1 MARLSSAKAL
11 DCGAMSSPS
20 GPQAFPPSGQSDAW
34 IARSP
39 AERLREYLRIA
50 RRRWPVLAAVTAIVT
65 ATALTMSLTGT
76 EKYDATAILLLRD
89 AEPVDS
95 IVGRDTSTDDPER
108 ETNTQIGLIKLEAVA
123 EKVKERLDLATPTSD
138 LLDQVTTEVEGN
150 SDLVSVV
157 VRDEDPKR
165 AAAIAT
171 AFATEYVTFRRE
183 SARSSLDEAANL
195 ARTQLESLSP
205 DDRLSTEGQQLEAR
219 LRELEIASSLQT
231 GGAEIVRQA
240 SVPSDPAVPRPMLSA
255 VIGLLLGFVL
265 ALLIVV
271 LLEFADRRLKDEDEA
286 QATMELPLLAQIP
299 RPARGKD
306 DFDRRDRAQDEAFAS
321 LAANLLFSSR
331 ESGLTSLM
339 VTSPSAGDGKT
350 TTTLEVARALATLGK
365 RVVAI
370 EADLRH
376 PRFAERLRIRN
387 ASGFAGLAAGVTEIE
402 QALIEIDAET
412 MRPPSRSTSG
422 RGSDADMGSGVSFAV
437 IPAGAPLSTP
447 QTVLSGPTMGQ
458 VVAECRARAD
468 FVLIDTPP
476 IGVVHDAITL
486 ANLVD
491 AALLVS
497 RLNWTTKDAARKALR
512 ILRQLDVRVLGFALT
527 GAARSESYYHRDA
540 VVDGRRPAA
549 PAGVRG
555 GVKS

>member
-1 MARLSSAKAL
+1 MQ
-11 DCGAMSSPS
+11 SPPA
-20 GPQAFPPSGQSDAW
+20 PQGLPPTGQPDAW

-50 RRRWPVLAAVTAIVT
+50 RRRWPVLAAVTAIVV

-89 AEPVDS
+89 VEPIDS
-95 IVGRDTSTDDPER
+95 IVGRDTSVSDPER
-108 ETNTQIGLIKLEAVA
+108 ATNTQIGLIKLEAVA
-123 EKVKERLDLATPTSD
+123 EKVKEQLQLRTSTSD

-157 VRDEDPKR
+157 VRDEDPR
-165 AAAIAT
+165 QAAAIAT
-171 AFATEYVTFRRE
+171 AFATEYVAFRRE

-195 ARTQLESLSP
+195 ARTQLESLSS
-205 DDRLSTEGQQLEAR
+205 DDRFSTEGQQLEAR

-240 SVPSDPAVPRPMLSA
+240 SVPSSPAVPRPKLAA
-255 VIGLLLGFVL
+255 VIGLMVGFAL
-265 ALLIVV
+265 ALLVVV

-299 RPARGKD
+299 RPARGKED
-306 DFDRRDRAQDEAFAS
+306 LTRRDRAQDEAFAS
-321 LAANLLFSSR
+321 LAANILFSSR

-339 VTSPSAGDGKT
+339 ITSPSAGDGKT

-412 MRPPSRSTSG
+412 MRPPSRSSSG
-422 RGSDADMGSGVSFAV
+422 KGSELDPDLGSGVSFAV

-447 QTVLSGPTMGQ
+447 QTVLSGPTMGH

-512 ILRQLDVRVLGFALT
+512 IMRQLDVRVLGFALT
-527 GAARSESYYHRDA
+527 GTTRSESYYHRDA
-540 VVDGRRPAA
+540 AVDGRQPAA
-549 PAGVRG
+549 PASVRG